1 MGERELG
8 GERSRLKEAVS
19 GAPQERRE
27 SRLRS
32 PKTATGEAVS
42 GAPQE
47 RRERSRLRSPETA
60 TGEPENGRP
69 PTERRLEAEPATTA
83 AFEAAGDEQATAFE
97 AGTPLSGRQ
106 ASLWGDAWRD
116 LRRNPLFVVS
126 ALAILVLT
134 VMAIRPSLFTGV
146 DPQSCHL
153 SNSLKRPSADHWF
166 GFDLQGCDYYARTIY
181 GARVSM
187 TIGVSVTAF
196 AALIAILFG
205 SLAGYYGN
213 TIDTIVAR
221 VSDIWFAIPTILG
234 GIVAISVLRNPGVGG
249 ALGAMSGLF
258 RGIDGLVNVN
268 GLAVVTFVLVALGW
282 PTMLRLMRSSVLST
296 REMDYVTAAR
306 ALGGSDP
313 RIILKHILPNAIA
326 PVVVYAT
333 IYVGII
339 IAAEA
344 ALSFLGVGLQLPAI
358 SWGLMISVAQTRI
371 LDSPHLLLFPGGFL
385 SVTVFSFILMGDA
398 LRDALD
404 PRLR

>member
-1 MGERELG
+1 MGEHELG
-8 GERSRLKEAVS
+8 GERSRLKEPES
-19 GAPQERRE
+19 GRR
-27 SRLRS
+27 
-32 PKTATGEAVS
+32 A
-42 GAPQE
+42 
-47 RRERSRLRSPETA
+47 
-60 TGEPENGRP
+60 
-69 PTERRLEAEPATTA
+69 TERRLEPEPMLTA
-83 AFEAAGDEQATAFE
+83 AFEAVGDEQSAALE
-97 AGTPLSGRQ
+97 AGAPLSGRQ
-106 ASLWGDAWRD
+106 AGLWADAWRD

-126 ALAILVLT
+126 ALVILVLT
-134 VMAIRPSLFTGV
+134 VMAIRPSLFTAA

-153 SNSLKRPSADHWF
+153 SNSLQRPSAEHWF

-181 GARVSM
+181 GARVSL
-187 TIGVSVTAF
+187 TIGVIVTAF
-196 AALIAILFG
+196 AALIAVVFG

-213 TIDTIVAR
+213 RIDALVAR
-221 VSDIWFAIPTILG
+221 LSDIWFAIPTILG
-234 GIVAISVLRNPGVGG
+234 GIVAISVLRNPTEGGVLG
-249 ALGAMSGLF
+249 ALSGLF
-258 RGIDGLVNVN
+258 RGVDRIVNVN
-268 GLAVVTFVLVALGW
+268 GLAVVTSVLVVLGW

-296 REMDYVTAAR
+296 REMDYVAAAR
-306 ALGGSDP
+306 ALGASDS

-358 SWGLMISVAQTRI
+358 SWGLMISIAQSRI